1 MNTRG
6 RALLLR
12 GRALV
17 IGMDKIRFFLFIE
30 NLKYLIITL
39 NFSN

>member
-6 RALLLR
+6 RALLLH
-12 GRALV
+12 GRAMV
-17 IGMDKIRFFLFIE
+17 IGIDKIRFYLFIK